1 MIISADDTKQSLND
15 LISWFKHNAPT
26 YYTLKLEGIK
36 GALDHEISEVFNALG
51 LSDDSLRILY
61 TTVNGGFQLQDT
73 FETLPLSD
81 ILDEGKKLKS
91 QQIVPFARDQE
102 QNLLCLNVKSGN
114 VIIWDAEGN
123 ELMEDIKIVSFGAY
137 LEQIRDKVLS
147 KKLIYEDGLGLVTI
161 S

>member
-1 MIISADDTKQSLND
+1 M
-15 LISWFKHNAPT
+15 
-26 YYTLKLEGIK
+26 
-36 GALDHEISEVFNALG
+36 G
-51 LSDDSLRILY
+51 LTDDSLRILY

-91 QQIVPFARDQE
+91 QQLVPFARDQE

-123 ELMEDIKIVSFGAY
+123 ELMEDLKIVSFGAY

-147 KKLIYEDGLGLVTI
+147 KKLIYEDGLGLITI